1 MIYSICFI
9 ICLKSVNILSPR
21 SSHSSFAQ
29 SLHFHPC
36 SPSPWRG
43 DIWWDQ
49 EWTCDATLQIYF
61 KTVEDNNIQGQAYL
75 KWDHHIQWAFSSVKQ
90 SSPQHNVHLDSG
102 GGIATGSANSWL
114 LNAHLQFQLGGHIGH
129 WTAHTKKFSSKCS
142 QNRCDTGSTFALA
155 TPFENTA
162 EKSSREMSTWA
173 AQYLSRMLTS
183 WSLAGQAV
191 DLQLDIDTFA
201 SSWSWSLLCI

>member
-1 MIYSICFI
+1 MIFSICFI

-61 KTVEDNNIQGQAYL
+61 KTVEDNSIQGQAYL
-75 KWDHHIQWAFSSVKQ
+75 KWDHHIQWAFSSQWNRVPPKHMFTLILGVELQ
-90 SSPQHNVHLDSG
+90 LAMPVLGSWMHICSS
-102 GGIATGSANSWL
+102 SWVDTL
-114 LNAHLQFQLGGHIGH
+114 
-129 WTAHTKKFSSKCS
+129 
-142 QNRCDTGSTFALA
+142 DTGQPTQKNSPLNVPKTGVIRGQHLHWPLLSRILQKRA
-155 TPFENTA
+155 A
-162 EKSSREMSTWA
+162 EKWALEQPSTC
-173 AQYLSRMLTS
+173 QE
-183 WSLAGQAV
+183 
-191 DLQLDIDTFA
+191 
-201 SSWSWSLLCI
+201 C